1 MKSACN
7 LGLLLAILLLNLA
20 SPSGMAATGDTP
32 AEAASIRIELDDGL
46 LSAEFHDAPLPQVLA
61 EIGKVAGFKLVQV
74 ADFNDFPR
82 ISGSFEKQ
90 PVQEA
95 VERLVANTNRIF
107 FYSQGEG
114 AESQRE
120 LSQLWLLG
128 PGEAGDETTQHTED
142 VGGLQHE
149 EPIIRSQAVLRLVQQ
164 PDEEAVVE
172 KLSVL
177 LQTDPDPLVR
187 SRVAIAF
194 GALKDERAVPEL
206 ESALQDTNF
215 SVRAQSI
222 TALGQI
228 GGERATTTLGNVLLD
243 RSIDPVERVIAAQA
257 LWKQDSEIAQ
267 GYLQAGSNVANEH
280 VRDASSKAPA
290 VTVTPTAGTQSGPEA
305 TE

>member
-1 MKSACN
+1 
-7 LGLLLAILLLNLA
+7 
-20 SPSGMAATGDTP
+20 MAASGDTP
-32 AEAASIRIELDDGL
+32 AEAASIRIELNDGL
-46 LSAEFHDAPLPQVLA
+46 LSAEFDDAPLPQVLA

-90 PVQEA
+90 PVQKA

-114 AESQRE
+114 AESQRV

-142 VGGLQHE
+142 IGGLQHE
-149 EPIIRSQAVLRLVQQ
+149 EPLIRSQAVLRLVQQ
-164 PDEEAVVE
+164 PDEVAVVE

-194 GALKDERAVPEL
+194 GALKDERAVTEL
-206 ESALQDTNF
+206 ESALQDTHF
-215 SVRAQSI
+215 SVRTQSI

-228 GGERATTTLGNVLLD
+228 GGERATMALGNVLVD
-243 RSIDPVERVIAAQA
+243 KGVDPVERVIAAQA
-257 LWKQDSEIAQ
+257 LWKQDSEIAR
-267 GYLQAGSNVANEH
+267 GYLQVGSNDVNEQ
-280 VRDASSKAPA
+280 VRDASSKAP
-290 VTVTPTAGTQSGPEA
+290 VVTAGSQSGPEA

>member
-1 MKSACN
+1 MKLSRN
-7 LGLLLAILLLNLA
+7 LVLLLAILLLNLA
-20 SPSGMAATGDTP
+20 SPAGMAATGDTP
-32 AEAASIRIELDDGL
+32 AEAASIRIELNDGL
-46 LSAEFHDAPLPQVLA
+46 LSAEFDDAPLPQVLA

-95 VERLVANTNRIF
+95 VERLAANTNRIF

-114 AESQRE
+114 AESQRV

-142 VGGLQHE
+142 IGGLQHE
-149 EPIIRSQAVLRLVQQ
+149 EPLIRSQAVLRLVQQ
-164 PDEEAVVE
+164 TDEEAVVE

-194 GALKDERAVPEL
+194 GALKDERAVTEL
-206 ESALQDTNF
+206 ESALQDTHF

-228 GGERATTTLGNVLLD
+228 GGERATMALGNVLVD
-243 RSIDPVERVIAAQA
+243 KGVDPVERVIAAQA
-257 LWKQDSEIAQ
+257 LWKQDSEIAR
-267 GYLQAGSNVANEH
+267 GYLQVGSNDVNEQ
-280 VRDASSKAPA
+280 VRDASSKAP
-290 VTVTPTAGTQSGPEA
+290 VVTAGSQSGPEA